1 MTEKVRLVVAGAGA
15 FGREH
20 IRIASRM
27 DGVDLAGVADIN
39 AAAAEDAARQFG
51 VADWATDAVDLVR
64 QIRPDGLI
72 VATPAITHVPIAA
85 AAVERDIPV
94 LLEKPVAP
102 SMAEAAVLADA
113 ASRSR
118 AFVLPGH
125 VLRFSEPHRR
135 FVELARSDA
144 VGPILSITARRH
156 RDESHATR
164 YADDPVLMTM
174 IHDID
179 FCHWITGA
187 RIQGALATRR
197 PPGQSRS
204 ETVMTATDD
213 RGAVWRLSTAW
224 VFPAESCPPD
234 RIEVIGERGSVELE
248 VGNMIRLYG
257 TAPLEADISGADP
270 DQPLAKELAYFIDC
284 IRSRQPPETVTLAD
298 ALAGLATAEAVLIAL
313 RTGEL
318 FRSSRAKVD

>member
-1 MTEKVRLVVAGAGA
+1 MTEAVRLVVAGAGA
-15 FGREH
+15 FGSEH
-20 IRIASRM
+20 VRIASRM

-39 AAAAEDAARQFG
+39 ATAAKDAARQFG
-51 VADWATDAVDLVR
+51 VADWATDAADLVR

-72 VATPAITHVPIAA
+72 VATPAVTHVPIAA
-85 AAVERDIPV
+85 AALERDIPV

-125 VLRFSEPHRR
+125 VLRFSAPHRR

-144 VGPILSITARRH
+144 VGPIVSITARRH

-179 FCHWITGA
+179 LCHWITGA
-187 RIQGALATRR
+187 RIRDLLATRR
-197 PPGQSRS
+197 PPRESRS

-224 VFPAESCPPD
+224 VFPTKSCPPD

-257 TAPLEADISGADP
+257 TAPWESDISGADS
-270 DQPLAKELAYFIDC
+270 DQPLARELAHFVEC
-284 IRSRQPPETVTLAD
+284 IRSHHPPQTVTLAD
-298 ALAGLATAEAVLIAL
+298 ALSGLATAEAVLTSL
-313 RTGEL
+313 KTGEL
-318 FRSSRAKVD
+318 FRSLRAKLD